1 MVAQAKNRNT
11 RKADQ
16 HFDRLEYVKAA
27 EEYEKLVERNRA
39 DEYVYQ
45 QLATSYYLINN
56 TEKAEPYF
64 REIANDTQDPEV
76 LYNYAQTLKSNGKAE
91 DSNRWMKRF
100 AEIAPSDSRAIE
112 FKNNP
117 NYIPKLLEK
126 GERYKA
132 DLIGELASDYTDFGG

>member
-1 MVAQAKNRNT
+1 MKKIYIILFLTLAGGMVVQAQNRNT

-39 DEYVYQ
+39 DAYVYR

-64 REIANDTQDPEV
+64 REIASETDDPEV
-76 LYNYAQTLKSNGKAE
+76 IYSFAQTLKSNGKAE
-91 DSNRWMKRF
+91 ESNRWMKKF
-100 AEIAPSDSRAIE
+100 AELAPSDSRAIE

-117 NYIPKLLEK
+117 NYNPKLYEK
-126 GERYKA
+126 GER
-132 DLIGELASDYTDFGG
+132 